1 MDIKSSLPS
10 AAHVR
15 KNILAGLLAVTPL
28 LVTWVVFEF
37 IFTQV
42 IRFGKPGTSALY
54 WAVYRFSPD
63 LAEWLFSWWVESAIA
78 INGGQRKQSVDLIP
92 MEPVIRPARRAAPR

>member
-1 MDIKSSLPS
+1 MDIRNPLPTL
-10 AAHVR
+10 AHVR

-37 IFTQV
+37 VFTRV

-54 WAVYRFSPD
+54 WTVYRFSPD
-63 LAEWLFSWWVESAIA
+63 LAECE
-78 INGGQRKQSVDLIP
+78 
-92 MEPVIRPARRAAPR
+92 AACEN